1 MDSEA
6 YDSAMFRPLVNT
18 GIHEFSHS
26 IGMDHESDIYQI
38 LGDAKT
44 VVNTNG
50 GSTETVISED
60 TSEGLVVQYGLRAS
74 ALEDLS
80 LYHWEWSGSSGAYST
95 HARTPLKSAAGV
107 PLVPLAGFDEPTYS
121 IAAGTTIRVR
131 QTAEN
136 RGRTTQNVTIKWY
149 VSTDDLITTA
159 DTVLA
164 TSAINIAR
172 DVPFTWDRTVTL
184 PNNLTSGADCWVGA
198 IIDTGGVLAENNEIN
213 NAIYVAEIE
222 IP

>member
-1 MDSEA
+1 MA
-6 YDSAMFRPLVNT
+6 
-18 GIHEFSHS
+18 HEDDLF
-26 IGMDHESDIYQI
+26 QI
-38 LGDAKT
+38 MGQAWN

-50 GSTETVISED
+50 SVTETVMSAD
-60 TSEGLVVQYGLRAS
+60 TSEGLVVQYGLRAA

-80 LYHWEWSGSSGAYST
+80 LYHWEWSGASGGYSQ

-107 PLVPLAGFDEPTYS
+107 PLVPLGGGGEPRYS
-121 IAAGTTIRVR
+121 IAAGTTIQVR

-149 VSTDDLITTA
+149 VSTNDLITTA

-164 TSAINIAR
+164 TSSINIAR
-172 DVPFTWDRTVTL
+172 AFPFTWDRTVTL
-184 PNNLTSGADCWVGA
+184 PNNLISGEDYWVGA
-198 IIDTGGVLAENNEIN
+198 IIDTAGVLAEHNEIN